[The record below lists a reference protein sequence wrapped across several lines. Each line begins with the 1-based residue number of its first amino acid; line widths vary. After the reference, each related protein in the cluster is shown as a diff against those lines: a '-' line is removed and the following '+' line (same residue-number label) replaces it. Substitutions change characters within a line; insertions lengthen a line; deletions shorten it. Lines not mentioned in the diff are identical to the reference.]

1 MTDRERL
8 RAAFLA
14 KAGWGDAKCRPLA
27 ADASFRTYDR
37 LTKDTGSAVLM
48 NAPPP
53 MENVAAFRRVQT
65 LLLDLGLAPP
75 RALALDLEAG
85 FLLLEDFGDMTF
97 TRALAGGADERGL
110 YELATDL
117 LIALHRFAPADGGG
131 LPPYDDARL
140 EEEVLLLTDWTAE
153 AITGQPIPSAERRR
167 YLDAWREL
175 WPEVR
180 RVPDTLVLRDYHV
193 DNLMVLAGRRGID
206 SCGLLDFQDALC
218 GPVTYD
224 LVSLLQDARRDIAPA
239 LEQDML
245 ERYLAACPATDR
257 AAFELSYT
265 VLGAQRAAKI
275 IGIFT
280 RLSQRDGKHGY
291 LQHIPRVWRLL
302 ERDLRHPRLAALE
315 AWFDR
320 VLPPDLRRQPDQPR
334 PDAPRLDASRLDA
347 SGPEEETR

>member
-37 LTKDTGSAVLM
+37 LTNDKDSAVLM
-48 NAPPP
+48 NAPPSK
-53 MENVAAFRRVQT
+53 ENVSAFRRVQT
-65 LLLDLGLAPP
+65 LLLDLGLAAP

-117 LIALHRFAPADGGG
+117 LIALHQRASSDGGG
-131 LPPYDDARL
+131 LAPYDDARL
-140 EEEVLLLTDWTAE
+140 EEEVLLLTDWTVE
-153 AITGQPIPSAERRR
+153 ALCGRPVPPADRRH

-175 WPEVR
+175 WPVAR
-180 RVPDTLVLRDYHV
+180 QVPATLVLRDYHV
-193 DNLMVLAGRRGID
+193 DNLMVLAGRQGID

-218 GPVTYD
+218 GPITYD
-224 LVSLLQDARRDIAPA
+224 LVSLLQDARRDIEPA

-245 ERYLAACPATDR
+245 ERYLAANSALDR
-257 AAFELSYT
+257 TAFELSYT
-265 VLGAQRAAKI
+265 VLGAQRAAKV

-280 RLSQRDGKHGY
+280 RLSRRDGKHGY
-291 LQHIPRVWRLL
+291 LRHIPRIWRIL
-302 ERDLRHPRLAALE
+302 ERDLRHPRLAGLE

-334 PDAPRLDASRLDA
+334 PEKEPR
-347 SGPEEETR
+347 

>member
-1 MTDRERL
+1 MTERERL

-14 KAGWGDAKCRPLA
+14 KAGWGDASCRPLA

-53 MENVAAFRRVQT
+53 MENVAVFRRVQT
-65 LLLDLGLAPP
+65 LLLDLGLAAP
-75 RALALDLEAG
+75 RALAQDLEAG

-117 LIALHRFAPADGGG
+117 LIALHQRAPTAAGG
-131 LPPYDDARL
+131 LPSYDDARL

-153 AITGQPIPSAERRR
+153 AITGQPIPSADRRR

-175 WPEVR
+175 WPEAR
-180 RVPDTLVLRDYHV
+180 RVPATLVLRDYHV
-193 DNLMVLAGRRGID
+193 DNLMVLAGRQGID

-239 LEQDML
+239 LEQNMM
-245 ERYLAACPATDR
+245 ERYLAACPARDR
-257 AAFELSYT
+257 AAFDLSYT
-265 VLGAQRAAKI
+265 VLGVQRAAKI

-280 RLSQRDGKHGY
+280 RLSRRDGKHGY
-291 LQHIPRVWRLL
+291 LRHIPRVWRLL
-302 ERDLRHPRLAALE
+302 ERNLRHPRLAALE

-320 VLPPDLRRQPDQPR
+320 VLPPDLRRQPGEPR
-334 PDAPRLDASRLDA
+334 PDAP
-347 SGPEEETR
+347 GPEEKTR